1 MLQQA
6 RKPLQQH
13 PFAVCTFPWRLPSL
27 FLRLTSFSG
36 MAWHGRKRQQHHAA
50 TTCHTQRHVLTRP
63 FFLLPPLAIST
74 FEL

>member
-36 MAWHGRKRQQHHAA
+36 MAARDSNTTLQQHA
-50 TTCHTQRHVLTRP
+50 TRRDMSSPVLFP
-63 FFLLPPLAIST
+63 SPSACYFN